1 MNLSEIF
8 INIEEHLLKDEKPSI
23 YLNIMKNRGLLDKV
37 PFLWL
42 KRLENVQQ
50 SSEHHPEGDVWKH
63 TMMVVDKGVE
73 FREKAEDKRAFMW
86 SLLLHDIGKFTTT
99 KLRNGKWT
107 SYDHD
112 KEGEKETEKF
122 LRYFTNNENFI
133 FKTKKLVRYHMHLL
147 FLSKNMPF
155 ADEKGLIKNVDIND
169 ISLVF
174 LSDRTGRGGITKKKE
189 KDIESQVSKFY
200 KKYSKIE
207 IVDK

>member
-23 YLNIMKNRGLLDKV
+23 YLNMMKNRGFLDKV

-42 KRLENVQQ
+42 KRLEKVQQ
-50 SSEHHPEGDVWKH
+50 SPEHHPEGDVWKH
-63 TMMVVDKGVE
+63 TMIVVDKGAE
-73 FREKAEDKRAFMW
+73 LREKAEDKRAFMW
-86 SLLLHDIGKFTTT
+86 ALLLHDIGKFATTN
-99 KLRNGKWT
+99 LRDGKWT

-112 KEGEKETEKF
+112 KEGEIEAEKF
-122 LRYFTNNENFI
+122 LRYFTNNEKFI

-147 FLSKNMPF
+147 FLSKKMPF
-155 ADEKGLIKNVDIND
+155 ADEKGLIENVNIND

-189 KDIESQVSKFY
+189 KDIESQVNKFH
-200 KKYSKIE
+200 KKYSDIVN
-207 IVDK
+207 VDK

>member
-1 MNLSEIF
+1 MNSSEIF
-8 INIEEHLLKDEKPSI
+8 INIEEHLLNDEKPSI
-23 YLNIMKNRGLLDKV
+23 YLNMMKNRGFLDEV
-37 PFLWL
+37 PFLCL
-42 KRLENVQQ
+42 KRLEKVQQ
-50 SSEHHPEGDVWKH
+50 TKEHHPEGNVWIH
-63 TMMVVDKGVE
+63 TMMVVDKGAE
-73 FREKAEDKRAFMW
+73 YREKAKDKRAFMW

-99 KLRNGKWT
+99 KLRNEKWT

-189 KDIESQVSKFY
+189 KDIESQVSKFH